1 MIDLELIRQTLFALE
16 CNLPVIEDY
25 GDKEQLHIQHKAI
38 NALRGKL
45 ERVHLTYKNTLEQTN
60 AKVN

>member
-1 MIDLELIRQTLFALE
+1 MTDLELMRQTLFALE
-16 CNLPVIEDY
+16 WNLPVIEDY

-45 ERVHLTYKNTLEQTN
+45 ERVHLTYKNILE
-60 AKVN
+60 